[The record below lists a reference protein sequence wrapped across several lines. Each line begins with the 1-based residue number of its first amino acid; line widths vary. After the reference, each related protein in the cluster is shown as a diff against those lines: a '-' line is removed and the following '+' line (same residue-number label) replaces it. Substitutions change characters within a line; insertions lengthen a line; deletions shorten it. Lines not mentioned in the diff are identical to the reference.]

1 VTRHREIAIS
11 RRRARSAT
19 TWLAAFPLV
28 ASIAACGGSSA
39 ADLSSGGPSPAP
51 AAPGVPAES
60 DLRLSPDESGRLAVD
75 LVLADGTLEPVWV
88 CERAPGAAAE
98 P

>member
-1 VTRHREIAIS
+1 MTRHREIAIS

-19 TWLAAFPLV
+19 TWLAVFPLV

-39 ADLSSGGPSPAP
+39 ADLPSGGPS

-75 LVLADGTLEPVWV
+75 LVLADGTLEPVWI